1 MARDLLPIFEALK
14 KILKDHES
22 SFNRVTDEPGKFS
35 LEREFIEAG
44 WIVDFGAVVLKRG
57 KVSFDLNAL
66 EYTPPEVNASISE
79 RLLEHRTKAKFFNFT
94 ALDEALFAELEILVE
109 RALETWRPEYVLWR

>member
-1 MARDLLPIFEALK
+1 VARDLLPVFEALRA
-14 KILKDHES
+14 ILKHHES

-35 LEREFIEAG
+35 LEREFIKERWVVG
-44 WIVDFGAVVLKRG
+44 FGAVILKRG

-66 EYTPPEVNASISE
+66 EYAPFEVEASISE

-94 ALDEALFAELEILVE
+94 ALDEPLFAELKILVE